1 MPRSLEDALRDDECC
16 DIEDDVFPQTHS
28 DIASCERCDD
38 DKIDEKL

>member
-28 DIASCERCDD
+28 DTATCERSGNDR
-38 DKIDEKL
+38 INEKL